1 MSDDH
6 HVENCPQCGAPI
18 DVSGLAPLADAICPA
33 CNATIQLRSRF
44 DQFILLEKIGSGG
57 MGEVFRAMDEKLQR
71 EVALKV
77 LKPEL
82 SSSEEEQ
89 QKLIE
94 EARRTATIN
103 HPHVVRVFGYGVA
116 QGQFYLAME
125 LVNQGTLDDL
135 MTLQGRVAEMQ
146 ILNLAVEITSGLQAA
161 LEVGLIHRDIKPGNI
176 LFATNGAAKLVDFGL
191 AVIMDEAAAER
202 GEIWGTP
209 YYVAPEKLD
218 GLPEDF
224 RSDMY
229 SLGGTLFHA
238 LAGRPPYEAET
249 ASMVAL
255 KQLKSQP
262 VSLQSFAPD
271 ISDETNYVINR
282 MMAKEP
288 SARYGSYEEL
298 LEHLAFA
305 RDKLRQKIS
314 GRGQTTPQVPLLV
327 ESREQKNLIGLIML
341 VVVVGFFVLGII
353 GFFQRDR
360 IAEMMGLNLRAAETS
375 VDYAQSRQ
383 EARTLLLEG
392 DVPGAIAAFQSLA
405 AQAGLPPVE
414 SRWVQLELGLA
425 ELLAGQTT
433 AARATFQQL
442 SQNPLPKDKPS
453 QEELSNFF
461 SEMAFFMAEGRRLT
475 PGTVEQYAR
484 DNYEAIAYLLFAVNN
499 WVHRNPDDALPTL
512 RRFVTATPDRQ
523 AAWIAEYQ
531 PLARA
536 WIDAAPDFGK
546 VAQEMRSTSPAAAKK
561 ELLATLESRSPA
573 WKSVPGLWSQME
585 QLAR

>member
-1 MSDDH
+1 
-6 HVENCPQCGAPI
+6 
-18 DVSGLAPLADAICPA
+18 
-33 CNATIQLRSRF
+33 
-44 DQFILLEKIGSGG
+44 
-57 MGEVFRAMDEKLQR
+57 
-71 EVALKV
+71 
-77 LKPEL
+77 
-82 SSSEEEQ
+82 
-89 QKLIE
+89 
-94 EARRTATIN
+94 
-103 HPHVVRVFGYGVA
+103 
-116 QGQFYLAME
+116 
-125 LVNQGTLDDL
+125 
-135 MTLQGRVAEMQ
+135 
-146 ILNLAVEITSGLQAA
+146 
-161 LEVGLIHRDIKPGNI
+161 
-176 LFATNGAAKLVDFGL
+176 
-191 AVIMDEAAAER
+191 
-202 GEIWGTP
+202 
-209 YYVAPEKLD
+209 
-218 GLPEDF
+218 
-224 RSDMY
+224 
-229 SLGGTLFHA
+229 
-238 LAGRPPYEAET
+238 
-249 ASMVAL
+249 
-255 KQLKSQP
+255 
-262 VSLQSFAPD
+262 
-271 ISDETNYVINR
+271 
-282 MMAKEP
+282 MAKEP